1 MLPMVVAGGLLI
13 ALSFVFG
20 IEAFQEEGTL
30 AAALM
35 QIGGGTAFALMIP
48 VLAGYIAYSIA
59 DRPGIAP
66 GMIGG
71 MLAAEIGSGFI
82 GGILA
87 GFLAGY
93 VALAVTR
100 YVKLPSSVES

>member
-1 MLPMVVAGGLLI
+1 MKEKGVYKHLLTGVSFMLPMVVAGGLLI

-66 GMIGG
+66 
-71 MLAAEIGSGFI
+71 A
-82 GGILA
+82 
-87 GFLAGY
+87 
-93 VALAVTR
+93 
-100 YVKLPSSVES
+100 